1 MQLGLWGYSLSELAA
16 GKIQRQYWKWLFG
29 MRYSSLINC
38 IVNRLQH
45 FATSWW
51 LMCNDKCWMH
61 WSTWLGFVNGLDH
74 FLLYAYLLFISN
86 SSVQA
91 HLQKVVD
98 GGCSAVPAVW
108 CIHGIN
114 QNNGCSPHGL
124 HSLILSCLNY
134 STGFYN
140 MPWPWKYM
148 SKNQLYYSL
157 SKNNWLFFHGNSYVW
172 NNGHQHHGC
181 HIVIDHEN
189 MGLDTHHKRSKDSRS
204 MGNFHIWNK
213 VSHHHGCHRV
223 IMDYSTQL

>member
-1 MQLGLWGYSLSELAA
+1 MQLDLWGYSLSELAA

-114 QNNGCSPHGL
+114 QNNGRSPHGL
-124 HSLILSCLNY
+124 HGII
-134 STGFYN
+134 
-140 MPWPWKYM
+140 
-148 SKNQLYYSL
+148 
-157 SKNNWLFFHGNSYVW
+157 
-172 NNGHQHHGC
+172 C
-181 HIVIDHEN
+181 HDHEN
-189 MGLDTHHKRSKDSRS
+189 TGLKTNCITVWVKKNDYFLWLILMFET
-204 MGNFHIWNK
+204 MAIN
-213 VSHHHGCHRV
+213 
-223 IMDYSTQL
+223 IMDVI